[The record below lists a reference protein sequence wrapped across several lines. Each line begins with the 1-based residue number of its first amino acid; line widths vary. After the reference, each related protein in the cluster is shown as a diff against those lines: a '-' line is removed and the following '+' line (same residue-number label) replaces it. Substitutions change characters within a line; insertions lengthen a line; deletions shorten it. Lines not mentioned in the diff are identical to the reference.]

1 VIELERDGELV
12 IAACAG
18 ELPEG
23 LLGRRLSLKDTVAS
37 TALRTGQPQRLSDKL
52 NSARFEQ
59 HGLRRFGLRAS
70 DGLVVPLVFRGRAY
84 GALVALDLV
93 DGASFT
99 PEHERLLTAFAASAA
114 TAVATA
120 QSAADERRR

>member
-1 VIELERDGELV
+1 
-12 IAACAG
+12 
-18 ELPEG
+18 
-23 LLGRRLSLKDTVAS
+23 
-37 TALRTGQPQRLSDKL
+37 
-52 NSARFEQ
+52 
-59 HGLRRFGLRAS
+59 
-70 DGLVVPLVFRGRAY
+70 VFRGRAY